1 MRKKIDI
8 KSMILGSVL
17 AAAVLLSVAAVTTN
31 QEPDRSSAPAGTNEL
46 ERVNGIGGIFFKA
59 RDPKKMGAWYREH
72 LGIQSG
78 GGFAMF
84 RWRDKDNPERMGLTT
99 WALFPT
105 NTTYLGSSATTM
117 MINYRVANL
126 ERLLTQLRRDGVA
139 VEKVKD
145 DAFGRFAWITDPEG
159 NRIELWEPTGK

>member
-17 AAAVLLSVAAVTTN
+17 TAAVMLSVAAVTTN
-31 QEPDRSSAPAGTNEL
+31 QEPDRASGTTGTNQV
-46 ERVNGIGGIFFKA
+46 ERVNGIGGVFFKA
-59 RDPKKMGAWYREH
+59 RDPKKMGAWYRDR
-72 LGIQSG
+72 LGIQSA

-84 RWRDKDNPERMGLTT
+84 RWREKDNPERMGLTT

-105 NTTYLGSSATTM
+105 NTTYLGSPATTM

-126 ERLLTQLRRDGVA
+126 ERLLEQFRRDGVT

-145 DAFGRFAWITDPEG
+145 DAFGRFAWITDPED
-159 NRIELWEPTGK
+159 NRIELWEPKSK